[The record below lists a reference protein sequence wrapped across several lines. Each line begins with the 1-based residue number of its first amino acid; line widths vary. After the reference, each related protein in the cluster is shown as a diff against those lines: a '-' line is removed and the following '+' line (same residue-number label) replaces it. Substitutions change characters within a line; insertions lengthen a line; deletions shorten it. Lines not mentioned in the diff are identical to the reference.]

1 MAMATEMT
9 DERFGAIAAR
19 ASVGLVV
26 SQADPG
32 CDIDKDDGRN
42 LVASADDD
50 LAAWIMQAYEDRRE
64 LVREV
69 RRLRAALAR
78 LSAVPAA
85 DREAKLQAALLQA
98 ACGEVTGLCDGMS
111 VSTGIYRCRW
121 CGKTATA
128 PDAIPHADCC
138 VVGAALASPASG
150 AAETAEGK
158 TPGQEIAEQWAKRM
172 IHRHGSTLGWLLD
185 EEAELAR
192 DIDAALPSPPSP
204 APTGTA
210 EAKAVAF
217 WRVPDAAGWFFEC
230 ADCGAVA
237 TEIDMFHK
245 PGCPNV
251 YVPDA
256 PPTKKADA
264 ATPAQAYRE
273 GRAHGAEVA
282 AVRAVVTA
290 GAADRVAD
298 AITKEWDVGNL
309 LQMPE
314 GGFVEGDEIFAH
326 ASIESVSEVVA
337 RALKGQAVQ
346 TAGGVEGGWR
356 KGPPPVTGYYW
367 VNNRCTR
374 RVLTAEGSADEEYPR
389 PGSGSEPYSLARVY
403 ISPTGSPGKDL
414 GRAVAWIVGEGYV
427 GNGGLCRLEFRGPLL
442 VPTSEE
448 WMGRDAVADHSAAVV
463 TLPAPPSPPAP
474 TTEQQEQP

>member
-9 DERFGAIAAR
+9 DER
-19 ASVGLVV
+19 
-26 SQADPG
+26 
-32 CDIDKDDGRN
+32 
-42 LVASADDD
+42 
-50 LAAWIMQAYEDRRE
+50 LAAIKATVEKAHQELGEVCSAGVSRRWRMSIPADFTRDSD
-64 LVREV
+64 LIIGDG
-69 RRLRAALAR
+69 LRAAHDLAIEVDRLRTELAR

-85 DREAKLQAALLQA
+85 DVERLRKALEQIRDTSNGA
-98 ACGEVTGLCDGMS
+98 GLHESPYGHH
-111 VSTGIYRCRW
+111 VRGLAR
-121 CGKTATA
+121 
-128 PDAIPHADCC
+128 
-138 VVGAALASPASG
+138 AALASPASG